1 MALIVVTGVSSG
13 LGKAAALRFAR
24 DGWDVVG
31 TVRDLGREATAE
43 WPAGVELRLLD
54 LAAPDTI
61 APFAE
66 TLLAERGVP
75 DMLVNN
81 AATLLFGSVEDA
93 GIDAIRGLFE
103 VNVFSQISL
112 TMAVVPGMRARGSG
126 LIVNVTSLGG
136 RLVFPLFGP
145 YNASKHA
152 MEGFSE
158 ALWHELKPFG
168 IRVKAVEP
176 GYIDT
181 PIYRKAGV
189 APGGAGAAS
198 EAYRPMQEAML
209 AYERSITKRTSPEEA
224 AEELWRAAND
234 PSDRLRYPIAAYAR
248 PLLAARRLL
257 GDQRFIRWGHG
268 RWFSEKRAAGVASAT
283 DADAEPR

>member
-1 MALIVVTGVSSG
+1 VYNVTLVVVTGVSSG
-13 LGKAAALRFAR
+13 LGNAVALRCAKA
-24 DGWDVVG
+24 GWDVVG
-31 TVRDLGREATAE
+31 TVRDLGRETVTE
-43 WPAGVELRLLD
+43 WPSNVELRLLD
-54 LAAPDTI
+54 LAVPDSV

-75 DMLVNN
+75 DVLVNN
-81 AATLLFGSVEDA
+81 AAMLLFGSVEDT
-93 GIDAIRGLFE
+93 GIDAIRSLFE
-103 VNVFSQISL
+103 VNVFSQIVL
-112 TMAVVPGMRARGSG
+112 TTAFVPAMRARGSG

-136 RLVFPLFGP
+136 RVVFPLFGP

-176 GYIDT
+176 GYVDT

-189 APGGAGAAS
+189 VPGGDAEAS
-198 EAYRPMQEAML
+198 QAYRPMQEAML

-224 AEELWRAAND
+224 AEELWRAVTD
-234 PSDRLRYPIAAYAR
+234 GSDRLRYPIAAYAR
-248 PLLAARRLL
+248 PLLTARRLL
-257 GDQRFIRWGHG
+257 GDQRFMSLGHG
-268 RWFSEKRAAGVASAT
+268 RWFKR
-283 DADAEPR
+283 R

>member
-1 MALIVVTGVSSG
+1 MALVVVTGVSSG

-24 DGWDVVG
+24 AGWEVVG
-31 TVRDLGREATAE
+31 TVRNLARETIAE
-43 WPAGVELRLLD
+43 WPSTVELRLLD

-66 TLLAERGVP
+66 ALLAERGVP
-75 DMLVNN
+75 DVLVNN

-103 VNVFSQISL
+103 VNVFSQIAL
-112 TMAVVPGMRARGSG
+112 TMTFVPAMRARGSG

-189 APGGAGAAS
+189 VPGGAGAAS
-198 EAYRPMQEAML
+198 QPYRQMQEAML
-209 AYERSITKRTSPEEA
+209 ASERSIAKRTSPEDA
-224 AEELWRAAND
+224 AEELWQAVTD
-234 PSDRLRYPIAAYAR
+234 SSDRLRYPIAAYAR
-248 PLLAARRLL
+248 RLLAARRLL
-257 GDQRFIRWGHG
+257 GDQRFMRWGHG
-268 RWFSEKRAAGVASAT
+268 RWFSSR
-283 DADAEPR
+283 

>member
-1 MALIVVTGVSSG
+1 
-13 LGKAAALRFAR
+13 
-24 DGWDVVG
+24 
-31 TVRDLGREATAE
+31 
-43 WPAGVELRLLD
+43 VELRLLD
-54 LAAPDTI
+54 LAAPATV

-66 TLLAERGVP
+66 AVLAERGVP
-75 DMLVNN
+75 DVLVNN

-103 VNVFSQISL
+103 VNVFSQIAL
-112 TMAVVPGMRARGSG
+112 TMALVPAMRERGSG
-126 LIVNVTSLGG
+126 RIVNVTSLGG

-168 IRVKAVEP
+168 IQVKAVEP

-189 APGGAGAAS
+189 GPGGAGAAS
-198 EAYRPMQEAML
+198 PPYRQMQGAML

-224 AEELWRAAND
+224 AEELWQAVTD

-257 GDQRFIRWGHG
+257 GDQRFMRWGHG
-268 RWFSEKRAAGVASAT
+268 RWFSEKRAQSAGSAT
-283 DADAEPR
+283 EVDADPR